1 MEYLEYYSARKN
13 LPFGTTRMGLE
24 VVMPSEISQMGKDK
38 YCMISHV
45 YGIFKKIN
53 EQIKTST

>member
-1 MEYLEYYSARKN
+1 MEYLEYYSARKK
-13 LPFGTTRMGLE
+13 LPLGTTRMGLE
-24 VVMPSEISQMGKDK
+24 VVMPSEISQMEKDE
-38 YCMISHV
+38 YCMISFV

>member
-1 MEYLEYYSARKN
+1 MEYLEYYSARKK
-13 LPFGTTRMGLE
+13 LPLGTRMGLE
-24 VVMPSEISQMGKDK
+24 VVMPSEISQMEKDE
-38 YCMISHV
+38 YCMISLV